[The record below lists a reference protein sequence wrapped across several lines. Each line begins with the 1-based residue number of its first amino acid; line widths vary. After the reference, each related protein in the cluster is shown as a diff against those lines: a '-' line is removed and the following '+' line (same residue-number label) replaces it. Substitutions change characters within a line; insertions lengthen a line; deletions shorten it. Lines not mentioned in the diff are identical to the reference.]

1 MGCERH
7 DTRQEKPPCGC
18 LQTNFQN
25 LEVQKRLALSS
36 LTPQHPPLKPT
47 PWGPHLPLWVTHGDQ
62 SGISKSDSE
71 LTAALQAAGHVAALG
86 LCFSSF
92 LKIIFTPGPE
102 FGWVRVGSESTL
114 EGLLGTEVTAADLG
128 SEDPAQTPG
137 PLCPRRRSV
146 SLDCSFS
153 ISKSRWK
160 ISEGHTSVLPLM

>member
-1 MGCERH
+1 MW
-7 DTRQEKPPCGC
+7 
-18 LQTNFQN
+18 
-25 LEVQKRLALSS
+25 LSS
-36 LTPQHPPLKPT
+36 NKLPKSRSPETAGPLVSDSPAPAPQADT
-47 PWGPHLPLWVTHGDQ
+47 VGSHLPLWVTHGGQ
-62 SGISKSDSE
+62 SVISKSDSE

-92 LKIIFTPGPE
+92 LKIIFTPDPE

-137 PLCPRRRSV
+137 SLCPRRRSV